1 MAQKNKNYYLSV
13 MEGYTTVYQKMVFD
27 AKEAKK
33 LYDELI
39 EKYPKP
45 QYLVFKEYQ

>member
-1 MAQKNKNYYLSV
+1 MAQKNKNYYVSV
-13 MEGYTTVYQKMVFD
+13 MEGYNTIFSKMLFD

-33 LYDELI
+33 LYDELL

-45 QYLVFKEYQ
+45 YYLVFKEYH

>member
-13 MEGYTTVYQKMVFD
+13 MEGYTTLYQKMVFD

-33 LYDELI
+33 LYDELN

>member
-13 MEGYTTVYQKMVFD
+13 MEGYTTLYQKMVFD
-27 AKEAKK
+27 AKDAKK
-33 LYDELI
+33 LYDELN

>member
-13 MEGYTTVYQKMVFD
+13 MEGYMTLYQKMVFD

-33 LYDELI
+33 LYDELN

>member
-13 MEGYTTVYQKMVFD
+13 MEGYKTVFQKMVFD
-27 AKEAKK
+27 AKEAKR
-33 LYDELI
+33 LYEELS

-45 QYLVFKEYQ
+45 QYLVFKEYH

>member
-13 MEGYTTVYQKMVFD
+13 MEGYTTLYQKRVFD

-33 LYDELI
+33 LYDELN

>member
-1 MAQKNKNYYLSV
+1 MAKKNKNYYLSV
-13 MEGYTTVYQKMVFD
+13 MEGYKTLYQKMVFD

-33 LYDELI
+33 LYDELN

>member
-13 MEGYTTVYQKMVFD
+13 MEGYTTLYQKVVFD

-33 LYDELI
+33 LYDELN